1 MNVISIDRLKQV
13 FDYSPETGV
22 FTWKEKTNRRIV
34 VGSKAGS
41 KHAAGYTVLCLDGVN
56 VLAHRAA
63 FAIVHGYWPEIVDH
77 INRDPTD
84 DRACNLR
91 AADKSLNAQNQ
102 DTSKTRGGFARG
114 VSREK
119 ASGKFRAS
127 IAVLGK
133 TKFLGRFKSVDAAHQ
148 AYIAA
153 KAVYHP
159 GAVQ

>member
-1 MNVISIDRLKQV
+1 LNPNCIARLKQV
-13 FDYSPETGV
+13 FDYSPETGL

-63 FAIVHGYWPEIVDH
+63 FAIVHGYWPDVVDH
-77 INRDPTD
+77 INRNTAD

-102 DTSKTRGGFARG
+102 DMSKTRGRFARG
-114 VSREK
+114 VTRDKS
-119 ASGKFRAS
+119 SGKFAAHITVR
-127 IAVLGK
+127 GK
-133 TKFLGRFKSVDAAHQ
+133 TKFLGRFPSVDAAHQ
-148 AYIAA
+148 AYISA

-159 GAVQ
+159 GALQ